1 MQMSFVQ
8 ALRSSGTSVSSFT
21 LATLPSA
28 PHWRR
33 LQSPAD
39 CTASTV
45 PAASRVLPHAPAVQ
59 VRCSHSDSV
68 PGQSA
73 ATLHA
78 AQVLS
83 ARHAYWQSVFTRQL
97 LPAAHLPQCPPQST
111 LVSSLFLMPSVQVGA
126 PPSLPPPSL
135 ASGPAS

>member
-21 LATLPSA
+21 VATVALAA
-28 PHWRR
+28 QWGR

-59 VRCSHSDSV
+59 VRCSHSDST

-73 ATLHA
+73 ATLQA

-83 ARHAYWQSVFTRQL
+83 VRHAYVQAAVTRQP
-97 LPAAHLPQCPPQST
+97 LPA
-111 LVSSLFLMPSVQVGA
+111 
-126 PPSLPPPSL
+126 
-135 ASGPAS
+135 